1 MTQKALVGVSSCL
14 LGEEVRYNGL
24 HKLDSFVAG
33 GLAELVELRPVCPEV
48 DIGLGV
54 PRDPIQLART
64 EAGTRLV
71 VVDSGTDCILWRT
84 GSYLW
89 KGAVRRCCE
98 DSDWSHR

>member
-54 PRDPIQLART
+54 PRAPLPPPQQVGDARVVGQRRLG
-64 EAGTRLV
+64 AGDAGGEQGGCLPAGS
-71 VVDSGTDCILWRT
+71 SG
-84 GSYLW
+84 
-89 KGAVRRCCE
+89 
-98 DSDWSHR
+98 